1 VENIVIL
8 TFVCSTIGDWGTQF
22 NNFKLMCTFDACT
35 NCAGANTGS
44 FNTFKQEDRS
54 NDFREDSTTAQSSAK
69 TVSCEVHQRGTN
81 GCQLHWVAREV
92 KAGHDSL
99 GAY

>member
-1 VENIVIL
+1 MHVPTEQVPTLAVLTPSSKKTVATIL
-8 TFVCSTIGDWGTQF
+8 
-22 NNFKLMCTFDACT
+22 
-35 NCAGANTGS
+35 
-44 FNTFKQEDRS
+44 
-54 NDFREDSTTAQSSAK
+54 EDSTTAQSSAK

-92 KAGHDSL
+92 KAGHNPL